1 MLIFEYLS
9 QKHPQ
14 RNNLMRNKLN
24 LAYWHGYSQIAL
36 VVIWLPQWAC
46 MEVGFLCALAF
57 VVWGCLVCAF
67 LGLLYLDM

>member
-24 LAYWHGYSQIAL
+24 LAYWHGDSQIAL
-36 VVIWLPQWAC
+36 VVI
-46 MEVGFLCALAF
+46 
-57 VVWGCLVCAF
+57 
-67 LGLLYLDM
+67 